1 VSTLQE
7 QLQRALA
14 STYVVE
20 RELGGGGMS
29 RVYLAHETALGR
41 KVAVKVLLPELAA
54 GVNVERFRREILL
67 AAQLQHPHIVPL
79 LAAGE
84 AEGLPYLIMPY
95 VSGESLRAR
104 VTREGE
110 LPIAETVR
118 ILRDVVSAL
127 AYAHSYG
134 VVHRDVKPDNVLL
147 SGGVAVVTDFGVA
160 KAVSASADTGAT
172 GLTSMGVA
180 LGTPAYMAPEQA
192 TANPHT
198 DHRADLYALGVTA
211 YELLTGAPPFAGRP
225 PQAVLAAHVIEEPE
239 PVERRRG
246 AVPPPLA
253 ELVRAC
259 LAKRPADR
267 PQSAAQV
274 MHMLDSI
281 ATPSGGTAATTAVRV
296 PAVPP
301 TPATRRVWPVAA
313 AALVVIAGVA
323 AGAVLLRREGSP
335 PQPATIP
342 VADSSPKAVPTP
354 AAAAPTLEEVGTA
367 GSDTSPTPAAPT
379 PSPRASKRARTAPSG
394 PVRPKPAR
402 IDSTTSV
409 AAAGGPPA
417 EPSAPENPPAQA
429 LVPTPATPP
438 ETAAAAP
445 APPVAPAPTPAP
457 APPAQPPAARAED
470 VPREIRNLIGQYAS
484 AIEARNL
491 SGLQRVY
498 PGMTGLQQRGW
509 EQFFQLVRNIKADLS
524 VTSLQIAGATADAQV
539 SGTYSYLNTSTGGAE
554 RQPVSFHATFQR
566 DATQWRISQVR

>member
-1 VSTLQE
+1 
-7 QLQRALA
+7 
-14 STYVVE
+14 
-20 RELGGGGMS
+20 
-29 RVYLAHETALGR
+29 
-41 KVAVKVLLPELAA
+41 
-54 GVNVERFRREILL
+54 
-67 AAQLQHPHIVPL
+67 
-79 LAAGE
+79 
-84 AEGLPYLIMPY
+84 
-95 VSGESLRAR
+95 
-104 VTREGE
+104 
-110 LPIAETVR
+110 
-118 ILRDVVSAL
+118 
-127 AYAHSYG
+127 
-134 VVHRDVKPDNVLL
+134 
-147 SGGVAVVTDFGVA
+147 VVTDFGVA

-192 TANPHT
+192 TANPQT

-211 YELLTGAPPFAGRP
+211 YELLTGTPPFAGRP

-246 AVPPPLA
+246 AVPPLLA

-296 PAVPP
+296 PAVTP
-301 TPATRRVWPVAA
+301 TPPSRRLWPVAV

-335 PQPATIP
+335 TSPSTIP
-342 VADSSPKAVPTP
+342 VADSAPTAVPAP
-354 AAAAPTLEEVGTA
+354 AAAPTLEEVGTA
-367 GSDTSPTPAAPT
+367 GSDTSRTPSAPT
-379 PSPRASKRARTAPSG
+379 PSPRASKRAARTPPSR
-394 PVRPKPAR
+394 PVKPKPG
-402 IDSTTSV
+402 IVDSTASV
-409 AAAGGPPA
+409 AAAEAQPA
-417 EPSAPENPPAQA
+417 ESSAPETPPAQA

-445 APPVAPAPTPAP
+445 APPVAPAPVPAP
-457 APPAQPPAARAED
+457 TPPAKPPAPRPAD
-470 VPREIRNLIGQYAS
+470 VPREIRDLIGQYAS

-509 EQFFQLVRNIKADLS
+509 DQFFQLVRNIKADLS
-524 VTSLQIAGATADAQV
+524 VTNLQVAGATADAQV
-539 SGTYSYLNTSTGGAE
+539 SGTYSYLNTSTGRAE

-566 DATQWRISQVR
+566 DASQWRISQVR